1 MVDYK
6 KWDTYVGELGDDYEK
21 EDEEGKRQWISK

>member
-6 KWDTYVGELGDDYEK
+6 KWDEYVREIGEDYDK
-21 EDEEGKRQWISK
+21 EDEEGKREWISK